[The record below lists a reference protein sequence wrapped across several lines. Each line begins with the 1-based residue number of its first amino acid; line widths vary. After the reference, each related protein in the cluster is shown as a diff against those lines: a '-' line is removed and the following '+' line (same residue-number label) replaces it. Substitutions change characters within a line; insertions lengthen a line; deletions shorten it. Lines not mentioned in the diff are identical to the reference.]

1 MSLES
6 HKSQKS
12 QKSQRQ
18 EISICKKVLPE
29 NKTFE
34 GCASQS
40 LSRHRNFENFMFRK
54 TPHKPA
60 QCKQD
65 DHDTIITKLDMK
77 TTQAGLAR
85 ICGVTRNAIWY
96 RIQKGHLR
104 PDENGLLDVSR
115 ARRALKRRG
124 SRIFIPYNER
134 ELLEIE
140 KLKLQTY
147 KLRKQI
153 GVLEGSL
160 VPINK
165 LDELMT
171 ARRLDVFEIFRE
183 HMIEDIYLELAEE
196 TSDLKIYGKL
206 LQACQEAAY
215 QFSETQNIN
224 PI

>member
-1 MSLES
+1 
-6 HKSQKS
+6 
-12 QKSQRQ
+12 
-18 EISICKKVLPE
+18 
-29 NKTFE
+29 
-34 GCASQS
+34 
-40 LSRHRNFENFMFRK
+40 
-54 TPHKPA
+54 
-60 QCKQD
+60 
-65 DHDTIITKLDMK
+65 MK

-171 ARRLDVFEIFRE
+171 ARRLDVFEIFRD
-183 HMIEDIYLELAEE
+183 HMIEQLYL
-196 TSDLKIYGKL
+196 D
-206 LQACQEAAY
+206 
-215 QFSETQNIN
+215 
-224 PI
+224 